1 MFEFP
6 KVVLTRL
13 LPLVF
18 LAGVSTCSVIYCAPQ
33 DENAKRK
40 TQDEN
45 ANRHANATGNRNR
58 NRRPS
63 APASNSPKAKASN
76 LIIRVSPTDSL
87 VLLDNQQVDNSGQNQ
102 GTLSLPGLTPIEH
115 TITVRH
121 PGYGDQQ
128 VKITLKPG
136 ENDPITITLDP
147 LKGTLSVKPSVD
159 GASIDVRSTDRN
171 QSVGSYSGAI
181 DNVDLPPGE
190 YELTA
195 SKPGYQATTRAF
207 TIKPGGL
214 VALEPRLDPLPT
226 PTPTP
231 RTVIPSVSTVNVEGK
246 YLVVRILGTSGDTSR
261 RTGTINVTVN
271 RAAPTAYIQGSLS
284 GLPCE
289 ASFVALENVAE
300 WSLVDGPSPSNGWAL
315 IVVRVRPKD
324 SKRPISFNI
333 NWSSIQPS
341 TDSPIATPTHADAF
355 SRAVIVYQAQPE
367 YPQMA
372 RSSRTSGVVTVSV
385 LIDEQGNV
393 KSAKAVDGPGMLR
406 QAAENAARK
415 CRFRPA
421 THNGTATQSTETITF
436 VFKIN

>member
-1 MFEFP
+1 
-6 KVVLTRL
+6 VLL
-13 LPLVF
+13 N
-18 LAGVSTCSVIYCAPQ
+18 GQ
-33 DENAKRK
+33 
-40 TQDEN
+40 QM
-45 ANRHANATGNRNR
+45 ANAGSQLTG
-58 NRRPS
+58 
-63 APASNSPKAKASN
+63 
-76 LIIRVSPTDSL
+76 IT
-87 VLLDNQQVDNSGQNQ
+87 
-102 GTLSLPGLTPIEH
+102 PGSYTV
-115 TITVRH
+115 TVRH
-121 PGYGDQQ
+121 AGYLDQQ
-128 VKITLKPG
+128 LPVELKPG
-136 ENDPITITLDP
+136 DNDPLTLTLEL
-147 LKGTLSVKPSVD
+147 LKGTLSVRPNVD
-159 GASIDVRSTDRN
+159 GTSIDVRSIDRN

-181 DNVDLPPGE
+181 DKVDFPPGE
-190 YELTA
+190 YELTVT
-195 SKPGYQATTRAF
+195 KPGYQSATRAF
-207 TIKPGGL
+207 TIKPAGT
-214 VALEPRLDPLPT
+214 VDLEPRIDPLPT

-231 RTVIPSVSTVNVEGK
+231 RTVIPSVSTVSVEAK
-246 YLVVRILGTSGDTSR
+246 YMVVRILGTSGDTSR

-271 RAAPTAYIQGSLS
+271 RAAPTAYVQGSLS

>member
-6 KVVLTRL
+6 RVVLTRL

-45 ANRHANATGNRNR
+45 ANRHPNATRNRNR

-63 APASNSPKAKASN
+63 PPASNSPKAKAAN
-76 LIIRVSPTDSL
+76 LVIRVSPTDSL
-87 VLLDNQQVDNSGQNQ
+87 VLLDNQQLDTSGQNQ
-102 GTLSLPGLTPIEH
+102 GTLSLPGLMPIEH

-136 ENDPITITLDP
+136 ENDPIAITLDP

-171 QSVGSYSGAI
+171 RSVGSYSGAV

-226 PTPTP
+226 PTPPP
-231 RTVIPSVSTVNVEGK
+231 RTGIPSVSTVNVEGK
-246 YLVVRILGTSGDTSR
+246 YIVVRILGTSGDTSR
-261 RTGTINVTVN
+261 KTGTIKVTVN
-271 RAAPTAYIQGSLS
+271 RGAPSAYVQGSLS

-300 WSLVDGPSPSNGWAL
+300 WSLVDGPSPSNNWAL
-315 IVVRVRPKD
+315 IVARVRPKD

-341 TDSPIATPTHADAF
+341 TDSPIVVPTQTAAF

-421 THNGTATQSTETITF
+421 TRNGTATQSTETIAF